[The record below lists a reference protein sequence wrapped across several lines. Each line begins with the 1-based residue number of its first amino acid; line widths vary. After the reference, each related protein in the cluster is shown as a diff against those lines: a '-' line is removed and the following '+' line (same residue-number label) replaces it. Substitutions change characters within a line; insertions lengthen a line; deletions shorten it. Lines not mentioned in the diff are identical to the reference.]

1 MIATKPMLSICV
13 PTFNRSAFLR
23 QCLAHIRES
32 YFPFDIE
39 VVVSDNAS
47 SDETPDVVE
56 HFNANGFPVSYHRQR
71 YTVPAYDNLC
81 CALRLSRGKYSI
93 ILCDDDYLIPDTL
106 VTAVMQMETM
116 PGISAIFTPL
126 SMYNEV
132 SDKEVGLSFTGQM
145 DVATNLSEFLSF
157 FDHVTRHGIR
167 TDIGL
172 YRTSV
177 ISNFAIPRFFNAPVF
192 VQLVSLMLQGVV
204 VLSNMP
210 FYRFVQVSK
219 LNPTLNHVGTNLAIE
234 SFNHERG
241 ALEEFLIVAAAFN
254 NYQFTEQQLKDLTWN
269 LEAVELSRML
279 TAIRLCVMKRHYL
292 RAYELYT
299 RIRLTMLRRK
309 INLSE
314 SPEMLEALELL
325 YGRAAAD
332 AVSHGIATMTNVNR
346 LIMVMVHDAQ
356 GWLDVFM
363 EIGLH
368 QRVTIEIIDDTT
380 GLAGLDTN
388 SVALLVRD
396 FALAQEFVD
405 IGVRSGQIFDAAAYR
420 ARYVVDYNI
429 LGYEAPPT

>member
-1 MIATKPMLSICV
+1 MKIAKPMLSICV
-13 PTFNRSAFLR
+13 PTLNRSAFLR
-23 QCLAHIRES
+23 QCLAHLQES

-39 VVVSDNAS
+39 IVVSDNAS
-47 SDETPDVVE
+47 SDETADVAE
-56 HFNANGFPVSYHRQR
+56 HFNAAGLPVSYHKQHH
-71 YTVPAYDNLC
+71 TVPAYENLC

-93 ILCDDDYLIPDTL
+93 ILCDDDYLIPDAL
-106 VTAVMQMETM
+106 VAAVMRMEAM
-116 PGISAIFTPL
+116 PGISAMFTPL
-126 SMYNEV
+126 VMYDEM
-132 SDKEVGLSFTGQM
+132 SGKETGLSFTGQM
-145 DVATNLSEFLSF
+145 DIVSNLSEFLSF
-157 FDHVTRHGIR
+157 FDHVARYGIS

-172 YRTSV
+172 YRSSV

-204 VLSNMP
+204 VLSCKP

-241 ALEEFLIVAAAFN
+241 ALEEFLILAAAFN
-254 NYQFTEQQLKDLTWN
+254 NYRFTEQQLADLTWN
-269 LEAVELSRML
+269 LEAVELTRMQ
-279 TAIRLCVMKRHYL
+279 TAIRLCIKHRHYL

-299 RIRLTMLRRK
+299 RARLTMLRRK
-309 INLSE
+309 MNLSE
-314 SPEMLEALELL
+314 SPEMLEASDLL

-346 LIMVMVHDAQ
+346 LIMVMVPDAQ

-368 QRVTIEIIDDTT
+368 QRITIEIVDNPTK
-380 GLAGLDTN
+380 LVGLDMN

-396 FALAQEFVD
+396 FVLAQELED
-405 IGVRSGQIFDAAAYR
+405 IGFRAGQIFDATVFR

-429 LGYEAPPT
+429 LGLEAPPT